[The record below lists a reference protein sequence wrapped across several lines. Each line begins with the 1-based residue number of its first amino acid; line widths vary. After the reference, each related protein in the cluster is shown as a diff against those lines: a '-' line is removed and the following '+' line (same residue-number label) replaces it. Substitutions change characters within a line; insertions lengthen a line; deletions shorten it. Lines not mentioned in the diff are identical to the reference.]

1 MGGLKGQELKLI
13 IIKFGG
19 TSVKDSEAIRNVAGI
34 IRNRINQ
41 QPVVVSSA
49 LAGITDLLLKS
60 LDSTFGHDEEQLRSA
75 CAVIE
80 KRHIELIDT
89 LIKDVDILQS
99 LKELIEEEMAK
110 LHMLLKAAKTIRLKS
125 GTLAHAVMSIG
136 EILST
141 KIITGYLN
149 TIGLPTYWMDAR
161 DVIILEE
168 KRGDYIPDIN
178 AIQQTTHDLFEPLF
192 EQYQCILFPGF
203 IGATKDGE
211 PATLGRNGS
220 DYTASILGAAINAEE
235 IQIWSDVDGILSA
248 DPTIIP
254 YAQPLK
260 LMTFDEACELA
271 YFGARVLHP
280 AAIQPALEKGIQVCV
295 LNSNRPN
302 EPGTVIVAFDGN
314 DNSGRTVKS
323 IAYKEGI
330 TLLTIESSQ
339 LLLSPKIIEEIFLIL
354 SQHGKR
360 VYAVSKTATKLSI
373 TIERMH
379 DLSHILNEIGELG
392 EVTAEGGKVIVSVV
406 GEQMKGHPSLLWQI
420 LKLLDENRIKFD
432 LVTQFA
438 SQISLVFIIDE
449 NDIKRTV
456 KLLHKSF
463 IEN

>member
-1 MGGLKGQELKLI
+1 MI

-19 TSVKDSEAIRNVAGI
+19 TSVKDAQAIKNVSNI
-34 IRNRINQ
+34 IADRLDQ
-41 QPVVVSSA
+41 QPIVVSSA
-49 LAGITDLLLKS
+49 LAGITDLLLESLEAASEHNEEKLIAASKIIEQRHTAIINDLISDKS
-60 LDSTFGHDEEQLRSA
+60 
-75 CAVIE
+75 I
-80 KRHIELIDT
+80 
-89 LIKDVDILQS
+89 ILS
-99 LKELIEEEMAK
+99 LKELVEEEISK
-110 LHMLLKAAKTIRLKS
+110 LHVLLKAAKTIRLKS
-125 GTLAHAVMSIG
+125 GALAHAVMSIG

-141 KIITGYLN
+141 KIIAGYLN
-149 TIGLPTYWMDAR
+149 NIGISTHWIDAR
-161 DVIILEE
+161 EVIILEE
-168 KRGDYIPDIN
+168 KRGDYTPDIDV
-178 AIQQTTHDLFEPLF
+178 IQQNTNNLFEPLF
-192 EQYQCILFPGF
+192 SDHQCILFPGF
-203 IGATKDGE
+203 IGTTKEGE

-260 LMTFDEACELA
+260 SMTFDEACELA

-280 AAIQPALEKGIQVCV
+280 AAIQPALGKGIQVSV
-295 LNSNRPN
+295 LNSNRPKK
-302 EPGTVIVAFDGN
+302 PGTQIIASNGQE
-314 DNSGRTVKS
+314 NSGRTVKS

-330 TLLTIESSQ
+330 TLLTVESSQ

-354 SQHGKR
+354 SHHSKR

-373 TIERMH
+373 TIESMH
-379 DLSHILNEIGELG
+379 DVPQILNEIGELG

-406 GEQMKGHPSLLWQI
+406 GEQMKGHPSLPWQI
-420 LKLLDENRIKFD
+420 LKMLDENSIKFD

-449 NDIKRTV
+449 SEIERTV
-456 KLLHKSF
+456 TLLHKSF

>member
-1 MGGLKGQELKLI
+1 MI

-19 TSVKDSEAIRNVAGI
+19 TSVKDSDAIRNVSGI
-34 IRNRINQ
+34 IRNRLNR
-41 QPVVVSSA
+41 QPIVVSSA
-49 LAGITDLLLKS
+49 LAGITDLLLEA
-60 LDSTFGHDEEQLRSA
+60 LDSAFSHNQEKLRSDYE
-75 CAVIE
+75 VIE
-80 KRHIELIDT
+80 KRHIEIINT
-89 LIKDVDILQS
+89 LIKDAVVLRS
-99 LKELIEEEMAK
+99 LKELVEEEMAK
-110 LHMLLKAAKTIRLKS
+110 LQVLLKAAKTIRLKS
-125 GTLAHAVMSIG
+125 GTLAYAVMSIG

-149 TIGLPTYWMDAR
+149 TIGIPTYWMDAR

-168 KRGDYIPDIN
+168 KRGDYIPDIHT
-178 AIQQTTHDLFEPLF
+178 IQQKTNNLFESLF
-192 EQYQCILFPGF
+192 AEYKCILFPGF

-254 YAQPLK
+254 YANPLK

-280 AAIQPALEKGIQVCV
+280 AAIQPALEKGIQVSV

-302 EPGTVIVAFDGN
+302 ESGTLIVAANGN
-314 DNSGRTVKS
+314 DKSGRTVKS

-330 TLLTIESSQ
+330 TLLTVESSQ

-354 SQHGKR
+354 SHHGKR

-373 TIERMH
+373 TIESMH
-379 DLSHILNEIGELG
+379 DLPQILNEIGELG

-406 GEQMKGHPSLLWQI
+406 GEQMKGHPSLPWQI
-420 LKLLDENRIKFD
+420 LKLLDENKIKFD

>member
-1 MGGLKGQELKLI
+1 MI

-19 TSVKDSEAIRNVAGI
+19 TSVKDSDAIRNVSGI
-34 IRNRINQ
+34 IRNRLNR
-41 QPVVVSSA
+41 QPIVVSSA
-49 LAGITDLLLKS
+49 LAGITDLLLEA
-60 LDSTFGHDEEQLRSA
+60 LDSAFSHNEEKLRSDYE
-75 CAVIE
+75 VIE
-80 KRHIELIDT
+80 KRHIEIINT
-89 LIKDVDILQS
+89 LIKDAVVLRS
-99 LKELIEEEMAK
+99 LKELVEEEMAK
-110 LHMLLKAAKTIRLKS
+110 LQVLLKAAKTIRLKS

-149 TIGLPTYWMDAR
+149 TIGIPTYWMDAR

-168 KRGDYIPDIN
+168 KRGDYIPDIHT
-178 AIQQTTHDLFEPLF
+178 IQQKTNNLFESLF
-192 EQYQCILFPGF
+192 AEYKCILFPGF

-254 YAQPLK
+254 YANPLK

-280 AAIQPALEKGIQVCV
+280 AAIQPALEKGIQVSV

-302 EPGTVIVAFDGN
+302 ESGTLIVATNGN
-314 DNSGRTVKS
+314 DKSGRTVKS

-330 TLLTIESSQ
+330 TLLTVESSQ

-354 SQHGKR
+354 SHHGKR

-373 TIERMH
+373 TIESMH
-379 DLSHILNEIGELG
+379 DLPQILNEIGELG

-406 GEQMKGHPSLLWQI
+406 GEQMKGHPSLPWQI
-420 LKLLDENRIKFD
+420 LKLLDENKIKFD

>member
-1 MGGLKGQELKLI
+1 MI

-19 TSVKDSEAIRNVAGI
+19 TSVKDVEAIKNVSNI
-34 IRNRINQ
+34 IKNRLDR

-49 LAGITDLLLKS
+49 LAGITDLLLES
-60 LDSTFGHDEEQLRSA
+60 LDAASSHYEERLISTCEL
-75 CAVIE
+75 IE
-80 KRHIELIDT
+80 KRHSDIIDALISDS
-89 LIKDVDILQS
+89 DIHKSLQN
-99 LKELIEEEMAK
+99 LLEEEIAK
-110 LHMLLKAAKTIRLKS
+110 LNVLLKAAKTIRLKS
-125 GTLAHAVMSIG
+125 GALAHAVMSIG

-149 TIGLPTYWMDAR
+149 SIGISTYWMDAR
-161 DVIILEE
+161 EVIILEE

-178 AIQQTTHDLFEPLF
+178 AIQQKTENLFEPLF
-192 EQYQCILFPGF
+192 EKYQCVLFPGF

-220 DYTASILGAAINAEE
+220 DYTASILGAAINAKE

-254 YAQPLK
+254 YAKPLK
-260 LMTFDEACELA
+260 SMTFDEACELA

-280 AAIQPALEKGIQVCV
+280 AAIQPALEKGIQVSV
-295 LNSNRPN
+295 LNSNRPD
-302 EPGTVIVAFDGN
+302 EPGTLIVASNGN
-314 DNSGRTVKS
+314 DKSGRTVKS

-330 TLLTIESSQ
+330 TLLTVESSQ
-339 LLLSPKIIEEIFLIL
+339 LLLSPKIIEEIFLVL
-354 SQHGKR
+354 SHHGKR

-373 TIERMH
+373 TIESMH
-379 DLSHILNEIGELG
+379 DLPQILNEISELG

-406 GEQMKGHPSLLWQI
+406 GEQMKGHPSLPWQI
-420 LKLLDENRIKFD
+420 LKLLDEQSIKFD

-449 NDIKRTV
+449 NDIEKTV

>member
-1 MGGLKGQELKLI
+1 MI

-19 TSVKDSEAIRNVAGI
+19 TSVKDSDAIRNVSGI
-34 IRNRINQ
+34 IRNRLNR
-41 QPVVVSSA
+41 QPIVVSSA
-49 LAGITDLLLKS
+49 LAGITDLLLEA
-60 LDSTFGHDEEQLRSA
+60 LDSAFSHNQEKLRSDYE
-75 CAVIE
+75 VIE
-80 KRHIELIDT
+80 KRHIEIINT
-89 LIKDVDILQS
+89 LIKDAVVLRS
-99 LKELIEEEMAK
+99 LKELVEEEMAK
-110 LHMLLKAAKTIRLKS
+110 LQVLLKAAKTIRLKS
-125 GTLAHAVMSIG
+125 GTLAYAVMSIG

-149 TIGLPTYWMDAR
+149 TIGIPTYWMDAR

-168 KRGDYIPDIN
+168 KRGDYIPDIHT
-178 AIQQTTHDLFEPLF
+178 IQQKTNNLFESLF
-192 EQYQCILFPGF
+192 AEYKCILFPGF

-254 YAQPLK
+254 YANPLK

-280 AAIQPALEKGIQVCV
+280 AAIQPALEKGIQVSV

-302 EPGTVIVAFDGN
+302 ESGTLIVATNGN
-314 DNSGRTVKS
+314 DKSGRTVKS

-330 TLLTIESSQ
+330 TLLTVESSQ

-354 SQHGKR
+354 SHHGKR

-373 TIERMH
+373 TIESMH
-379 DLSHILNEIGELG
+379 DLPQILNEIGELG

-406 GEQMKGHPSLLWQI
+406 GEQMKGHPSLPWQI
-420 LKLLDENRIKFD
+420 LKLLDENKIKFD